1 MKNVNFV
8 KNIDNL
14 GRIVIPMDIR
24 RQLQINTGDVLSITC
39 NDKDITLTKYSNL
52 DNNYKINEILKLFIE
67 VFNIKVILMNK
78 ECVIYS
84 NVVNIGTKL
93 NNALKD
99 LVRNGSSI
107 KLQSSE
113 MIFGEN
119 KVKGVYNML
128 PIITNEGIE
137 GSLIVFGDNNE
148 KGYQMCTV
156 LNKMIMLELN
166 IS

>member
-99 LVRNGSSI
+99 LVKNGSSI